1 MCFYLGFGE
10 VHYTLQRILTLFS
23 KAIIYQEGYGSTHST
38 LPFVPKKKK
47 ICCRSVLSQLLSN
60 KEYVNFHN
68 LKIMEN
74 RIISSK
80 GLDKTYPKRT
90 KTVPPDRSTE
100 LKLLSSHMSFPQSIQ
115 THHRTSLNAN
125 CDISYLLSVLT
136 FSPQSSSENLL
147 LKRKWFKMYKHLNF
161 QLNFIYNSALQ

>member
-1 MCFYLGFGE
+1 MCFYLGLGD
-10 VHYTLQRILTLFS
+10 VHYTLQKILTLFS
-23 KAIIYQEGYGSTHST
+23 KAIIYQQGYGSTHST
-38 LPFVPKKKK
+38 VPFVPKSKK

-60 KEYVNFHN
+60 KQYFYFHN

-80 GLDKTYPKRT
+80 GLNKTYPKRT

-100 LKLLSSHMSFPQSIQ
+100 LKLLSSHMSFPQSTQ

-136 FSPQSSSENLL
+136 FPPHSSSENLL
-147 LKRKWFKMYKHLNF
+147 LKRKWFKNVQTFDFSIKLYL
-161 QLNFIYNSALQ
+161 